1 MTPATTATVPPTAST
16 AKWKHNW
23 RVTTG
28 SRPVDAKRFHMM
40 VEAAHEL
47 LAEYNSADFLYHDVK
62 EVCQAQ
68 YLFSVVSD
76 MTECKLSMKIHNTE
90 SGLRVITIHKV

>member
-1 MTPATTATVPPTAST
+1 MQSVATATAPG
-16 AKWKHNW
+16 WKYNW
-23 RVTTG
+23 RQATG
-28 SRPVDAKRFHMM
+28 KRPADAKLFHMM

-47 LAEYNSADFLYHDVK
+47 LAEYSSADFLYQDVK
-62 EVCQAQ
+62 AIVQPQ

-76 MTECKLSMKIHNTE
+76 MSECKLSMKIHNTE

>member
-1 MTPATTATVPPTAST
+1 MTQATRST
-16 AKWKHNW
+16 AADWKYNW
-23 RVTTG
+23 RQTSG
-28 SRPVDAKRFHMM
+28 KRPADAKLFHMM

-47 LAEYNSADFLYHDVK
+47 LAEYSSADFLYQDVK
-62 EVCQAQ
+62 AIVQPQ

-76 MTECKLSMKIHNTE
+76 MSGYKLSMKIYNTE

>member
-1 MTPATTATVPPTAST
+1 MTQATRST
-16 AKWKHNW
+16 AADWKYNW
-23 RVTTG
+23 RQTSG
-28 SRPVDAKRFHMM
+28 KRPADAKLFHMM

-47 LAEYNSADFLYHDVK
+47 LAEYSSADFLYQDVK
-62 EVCQAQ
+62 AIVQPQ

-76 MTECKLSMKIHNTE
+76 MSGYKLSMKIHNTE

>member
-1 MTPATTATVPPTAST
+1 MTPATTATATTTAT
-16 AKWKHNW
+16 IAKWKHNW

-28 SRPVDAKRFHMM
+28 SRPVDATLFHSY
-40 VEAAHEL
+40 VEEAYKL
-47 LAEYNSADFLYHDVK
+47 LEECNVADFLYHDVK
-62 EVCQAQ
+62 EVCQPQ

-76 MTECKLSMKIHNTE
+76 MIECKLSMKIHNTE